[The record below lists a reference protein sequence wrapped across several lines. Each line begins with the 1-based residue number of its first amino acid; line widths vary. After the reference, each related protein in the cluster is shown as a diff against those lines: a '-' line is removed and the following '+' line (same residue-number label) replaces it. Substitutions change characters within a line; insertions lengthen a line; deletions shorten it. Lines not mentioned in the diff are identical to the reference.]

1 MKPGPGIFT
10 TVIIVAGLLSLCL
23 SGVVLAAGQS
33 SCETCHL
40 DEALLVKNLSKV
52 ESKKSAQQSGAG

>member
-1 MKPGPGIFT
+1 
-10 TVIIVAGLLSLCL
+10 L
-23 SGVVLAAGQS
+23 SGTVLAAGQS
-33 SCETCHL
+33 SCLTCHL